1 MRTFPDPENL
11 LACHTR
17 TLFIGRVEVISAT
30 VVEGNGWMRAFSK
43 VVSLD
48 IWDSTD
54 QLCPASHLFNFIC
67 FLPILE
73 NLYMKGHG
81 ITSSEFSKPSIS
93 PPLTGS
99 LQLDL
104 KQGTEHITRQLLDLP
119 NGAHFRILYWTFSF
133 DDGLPRLA
141 LGCSETLEIVHVHC
155 LVPNAPPADFS
166 QAKRLKEVVFR
177 YLRKVSI
184 DITLADLKQ
193 MSEETRGQWM
203 DLDRLLVQLWEV
215 NAVQTW
221 VMCHT
226 RWGRDEAYGHT
237 ERFLPG
243 LANRRMVKV
252 GKS

>member
-1 MRTFPDPENL
+1 
-11 LACHTR
+11 
-17 TLFIGRVEVISAT
+17 
-30 VVEGNGWMRAFSK
+30 
-43 VVSLD
+43 
-48 IWDSTD
+48 
-54 QLCPASHLFNFIC
+54 
-67 FLPILE
+67 
-73 NLYMKGHG
+73 MKGHG

-119 NGAHFRILYWTFSF
+119 NGAHFRILYWTFSS
-133 DDGLPRLA
+133 DDGLPWLA
-141 LGCSETLEIVHVHC
+141 LGCSETLEIVDVYC
-155 LVPNAPPADFS
+155 LVPSKFYLFSFFSNERLTLAPAPDAIPADFS
-166 QAKRLKEVVFR
+166 QAKRLKEVSFR
-177 YLRKVSI
+177 FTSLDNVCAVMTLKTLTSDHRCLRKVSI
-184 DITLADLKQ
+184 YITLGDYPDVKQ

-243 LANRRMVKV
+243 LTNRRMVKV